1 MSNPATLPRLSA
13 REAETLVHS
22 VAQLA
27 GADLPL
33 AEGLRAAAGEAA
45 SRRMSAALRHVAKS
59 LESGRSLEMAILECG
74 PRVPKFLA
82 GFLRAAE
89 RTGKLGVVLT
99 EWVENQWAVRTRW
112 REVTAS
118 LAYPAI
124 SLVLT
129 LVVFLFLTSTI
140 GPAFKELMQDFRM
153 RLPLPTKVFFW
164 LGDVALPVAVTLLV
178 TVVLGLVILRV
189 FAGQAAISQ
198 LVSALPI
205 AGKLCHWS
213 AAAEGLRAIGL
224 LVENQIPL
232 PEALELAGDG
242 VSDAYIGNC
251 CRLLG
256 KRVEDGQP
264 LWEALLRTR
273 FFPMAII
280 PVIRQGEHQGTLD
293 ESLRTAA
300 KMLEDRV
307 HNRSTLVIQILPP
320 LIFVL
325 VALMVGMLFTAI
337 YLPMGGLL
345 RGLM

>member
-1 MSNPATLPRLSA
+1 MS
-13 REAETLVHS
+13 
-22 VAQLA
+22 
-27 GADLPL
+27 G
-33 AEGLRAAAGEAA
+33 
-45 SRRMSAALRHVAKS
+45 ALRHVAKA
-59 LESGRSLEMAILECG
+59 LESGRSLDVAILECG

-99 EWVENQWAVRTRW
+99 EWVENQWAVRTRG
-112 REVTAS
+112 REVTAA
-118 LAYPAI
+118 LTYPAI

-129 LVVFLFLTSTI
+129 LGVFLFLTSTI
-140 GPAFKELMQDFRM
+140 GPAFKELMLDFAM
-153 RLPLPTKVFFW
+153 RVPLPTKVFFW

-178 TVVLGLVILRV
+178 TVILGLVILRV

-198 LVSALPI
+198 LINALPF

-213 AAAEGLRAIGL
+213 AAAEALRAIGL

-242 VSDAYIGNC
+242 VSDAHIGNC

-256 KRVEDGQP
+256 KRVEEGQA
-264 LWEALLRTR
+264 LWDALLRTR

-280 PVIRQGEHQGTLD
+280 PVIRQGETQGALD

-325 VALMVGMLFTAI
+325 VALMVGMLLTAI
-337 YLPMGGLL
+337 YLPMWGLM